1 MSIEALGRLWAT
13 YESVVQFVGLNAIL
27 GLSIYITLAAG
38 QLSLG
43 QAALM
48 GIGAYTGA
56 LLTVTWGW
64 PLPLSVLAG
73 ILTAGLA
80 AGALG
85 VVVLRLRGV
94 FLAIATLGF
103 GAMFG
108 ILVLN
113 IPLTGGAEGLR
124 PIPSETTTWQ
134 IYLVLALLA
143 YGFWRFDGSTF
154 GRSLFALR
162 DDEAAASTLGIDP
175 FRTNL
180 IAFVASGMVAGL
192 AGGLSAHLTRII
204 TPRDFG
210 FESALEILV
219 FAIVGGTTG
228 FAGPILGAALMTVLP
243 EVLRF
248 LPLEPGAVNLFV
260 SGAILLLV
268 ILFLPGGLISLR
280 RQGRAGSDPRASLGR
295 RAGPDRAATL
305 HEDPP
310 TPLPTPLPTQPMT
323 SPTTGRTPPPSPAGQ
338 PSLGP
343 DPRRRS
349 IPANAMPLLEVR
361 GLARHFGGV
370 RAVDGVDLDVRPGE
384 IVGLIGPNG
393 AGKTTVVNVLSGLV
407 PPSGGSVR
415 FGGIDV
421 TGWPAH
427 RMARLGLIRTYQ
439 NIRLFAHLSVLDN
452 VLVGMT
458 SRLPPTLGWSLLGR
472 AGPHEAAARRRA
484 LELLA
489 DVGLEGVAGRPAA
502 ALAYGD
508 RRRLEIARA
517 LAAEPR
523 LLILDE
529 PAAGMAGPEAGRVGT
544 LLRTLA
550 DRGIAVLLIEHNVRL
565 VMQTCDRVT
574 VVNFGARIAE
584 GVPAD
589 IARDPSVIE
598 AYLGPTSVDR

>member
-1 MSIEALGRLWAT
+1 MSIEALDRLWAT

-56 LLTVTWGW
+56 LLTVSWGW

-80 AGALG
+80 AGVLG

-124 PIPSETTTWQ
+124 PIPNETTTWQ

-143 YGFWRFDGSTF
+143 YGFWRFDGSSF

-180 IAFVASGMVAGL
+180 VAFVASGMVAGL
-192 AGGLSAHLTRII
+192 AGGLSAHLTRIV

-268 ILFLPGGLISLR
+268 ILFLPGGLISLW
-280 RQGRAGSDPRASLGR
+280 
-295 RAGPDRAATL
+295 
-305 HEDPP
+305 
-310 TPLPTPLPTQPMT
+310 
-323 SPTTGRTPPPSPAGQ
+323 TGRHRATST
-338 PSLGP
+338 
-343 DPRRRS
+343 
-349 IPANAMPLLEVR
+349 IPADPGMLPPIDEQRAVPGSRTAPALATRPTRTAIPTDAPALLEVR

-370 RAVDGVDLDVRPGE
+370 RAVDGLDLDVRPGE

-393 AGKTTVVNVLSGLV
+393 AGKTTVVNVLSGLL
-407 PPSGGSVR
+407 PPSSGSVR
-415 FGGIDV
+415 FGGVDV

-427 RMARLGLIRTYQ
+427 RMARAGLVRTYQ
-439 NIRLFAHLSVLDN
+439 NIRLFTHLSVLDN

-458 SRLPPTLGWSLLGR
+458 SKLPPTFGRSLLGR
-472 AGPHEAAARRRA
+472 AGPTEAAARRRA

-489 DVGLEGVAGRPAA
+489 EVGLEGVAGRPAS

-529 PAAGMAGPEAGRVGT
+529 PAAGMAGAEAVRVGS
-544 LLRTLA
+544 LLRELA
-550 DRGIAVLLIEHNVRL
+550 GRGIAVLLIEHNVRL
-565 VMQTCDRVT
+565 VMRTCDRVT

-584 GVPAD
+584 GLPAD
-589 IARDPSVIE
+589 VARHPGVIE
-598 AYLGPTSVDR
+598 AYLGPTSAHP